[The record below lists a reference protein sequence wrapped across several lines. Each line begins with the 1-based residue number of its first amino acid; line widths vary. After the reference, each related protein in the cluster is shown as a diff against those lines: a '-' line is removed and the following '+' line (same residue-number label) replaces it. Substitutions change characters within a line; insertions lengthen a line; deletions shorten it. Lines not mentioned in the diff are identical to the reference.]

1 MIKKI
6 LFVLALNL
14 ILAGCESMSMD
25 SQTCP
30 PQRVKNCTGDPQT
43 PTINLNTKTGKLAAN
58 PYCAKANPGTVLV
71 FRLTPPGNKAK
82 NVVEII
88 PKDSANAWLAGKND
102 DFQDLILIEV
112 PADLGPGDYDYGI
125 KTDTDCVDPRIHV
138 EN

>member
-6 LFVLALNL
+6 LFVVALNL
-14 ILAGCESMSMD
+14 ILAGCAATSTD
-25 SQTCP
+25 SQTCTA
-30 PQRVKNCTGDPQT
+30 QRPKACTGDPQA
-43 PTINLNTKTGKLAAN
+43 PTINLNTKNGKLKAT
-58 PYCAKANPGTVLV
+58 PYCAKANPGTILV
-71 FRLTPPGNKAK
+71 FRLTPPGNKPK

-88 PKDSANAWLAGKND
+88 PKDSAHTWLAGKND

>member
-14 ILAGCESMSMD
+14 ILVGCATMSTD

-30 PQRVKNCTGDPQT
+30 PQPVKACTGDPQA
-43 PTINLNTKTGKLAAN
+43 PTIKLNTKNGKLKAT

-82 NVVEII
+82 NVVEIK
-88 PKDSANAWLAGKND
+88 PKNIANAWLAGKNAD
-102 DFQDLILIEV
+102 YQDLILIEV
-112 PADLGPGDYDYGI
+112 PADLKPGDYNYGI

>member
-14 ILAGCESMSMD
+14 VLVGCAAPSLD
-25 SQTCP
+25 SQTCQA
-30 PQRVKNCTGDPQT
+30 QRPKTCTGDPQA
-43 PTINLNTKTGKLAAN
+43 PTINLNTKSGKLKAT
-58 PYCAKANPGTVLV
+58 PYCANANPGTVLV

-82 NVVEII
+82 NVVEIT

-112 PADLGPGDYDYGI
+112 PADLEPGDYNYAM

-138 EN
+138 KN